1 MKYQIL
7 TLNLEEKKAIQTLL
21 ETAISNKSK
30 DVDGVLFH
38 LKQKIDKNL
47 ENHVKINAVKKS
59 SKKKA

>member
-21 ETAISNKSK
+21 EKTINNKSK

-47 ENHVKINAVKKS
+47 ENHVKINSVKKS